1 MAKTKAKTL
10 RCPTCGTL
18 VLAGS
23 EDVPFCSDRCR
34 RIDLG
39 KWASGAYVVSS
50 PVHDPDL
57 LDELD
62 GLRSRQTSSGG
73 AGLGNSG
80 DEE

>member
-1 MAKTKAKTL
+1 MANAKAKTL

-18 VLAGS
+18 VIAGS

-50 PVHDPDL
+50 PVHDPEL
-57 LDELD
+57 LDELE
-62 GLRSRQTSSGG
+62 GLRDRQATSRS
-73 AGLGNSG
+73 LGTNKPE